1 MTYVIYSENIIV
13 TTAYT
18 IHAHNIYIYYTYK
31 IHIYNV
37 GSAVRWRRRHSSSPV
52 LRVVPAARPFQ
63 QPSEPL
69 HVSSPSDALVLYA
82 GRVYFYFYYCLVAY
96 FKLSFISFNFIFIL
110 TCIIFVN
117 HFYVRVCICVF
128 VWEVRV

>member
-1 MTYVIYSENIIV
+1 MSNDLCNIFREHYSEYNIH
-13 TTAYT
+13 T
-18 IHAHNIYIYYTYK
+18 HNIYIYTIYTYK

-82 GRVYFYFYYCLVAY
+82 GRVYF
-96 FKLSFISFNFIFIL
+96 
-110 TCIIFVN
+110 II
-117 HFYVRVCICVF
+117 IIIII
-128 VWEVRV
+128 